1 MQFRYSTHMGS
12 KRMRKS
18 LCFGQKL
25 IKLHRSCR
33 FRRTKSPFWIRFAK
47 KQCGLTKFL
56 RLATFNWIIVTSFSQ
71 AIRKNEDK
79 IRIVLNKVIFCRYHL
94 NTSCQADMMTHQQLM
109 RVYGALMWSLSR
121 ILQAPEVSRSE
132 IVHLP
137 LSLNHRT
144 WYARACMPSL
154 FLDLPQPLFL
164 SSGFFTINLARLVY
178 SLMFHIFHLQG
189 LRWQF
194 LEPALTA
201 HCQQV
206 RNKNKDQICLK
217 HFSQRLVCCGTG
229 GLVRR
234 SAGIHIHTD
243 QLDQMAIWSK
253 RILPPSWR
261 MISIVF
267 HLIKFQP
274 FFMMTHS

>member
-47 KQCGLTKFL
+47 KQCSLAKCL

-137 LSLNHRT
+137 LNLNHRT

-164 SSGFFTINLARLVY
+164 SSGFFTVNLARLVY
-178 SLMFHIFHLQG
+178 SLMFHIFRLQG

-194 LEPALTA
+194 LEPAPTA

-206 RNKNKDQICLK
+206 RNGNKDQICLK

-229 GLVRR
+229 GLVWR
-234 SAGIHIHTD
+234 SAGVHIH
-243 QLDQMAIWSK
+243 QLDQIAIWLK
-253 RILPPSWR
+253 RMFPPSWHSCKR
-261 MISIVF
+261 RKISTD
-267 HLIKFQP
+267 Q
-274 FFMMTHS
+274 FFPQKN

>member
-33 FRRTKSPFWIRFAK
+33 FRRTKFPFWIRFAK
-47 KQCGLTKFL
+47 KQSSLKKFL
-56 RLATFNWIIVTSFSQ
+56 RLAISNWIIVTSLFQ

-132 IVHLP
+132 IIHLP
-137 LSLNHRT
+137 LNLNHRT
-144 WYARACMPSL
+144 WYPRVCMPSL
-154 FLDLPQPLFL
+154 SLSPFFYPQDFSQSIWLDL
-164 SSGFFTINLARLVY
+164 
-178 SLMFHIFHLQG
+178 
-189 LRWQF
+189 
-194 LEPALTA
+194 
-201 HCQQV
+201 
-206 RNKNKDQICLK
+206 
-217 HFSQRLVCCGTG
+217 
-229 GLVRR
+229 
-234 SAGIHIHTD
+234 
-243 QLDQMAIWSK
+243 
-253 RILPPSWR
+253 
-261 MISIVF
+261 SI
-267 HLIKFQP
+267 P
-274 FFMMTHS
+274 